1 MKTTEALAERFNET
15 RKDLAERAEMS
26 REELAMRAEQ
36 LRAQF
41 SEHVTQEAVTTFT
54 GWTLVSTGVAWGVTD
69 FMRGRRGMRSLILPM
84 ALIAMGAAVLGGG
97 TLLHRR
103 AAQIS
108 DAEIRVREQL
118 SELGP
123 FARARVLR
131 DVSED
136 TPPLVRRIA
145 MRN

>member
-1 MKTTEALAERFNET
+1 MKTTDRIAERFGETRRALAERAELS
-15 RKDLAERAEMS
+15 REELAERAEM
-26 REELAMRAEQ
+26 

-41 SEHVTQEAVTTFT
+41 SEHVTQEAVTTFA
-54 GWTLVSTGVAWGVTD
+54 GWTLVSTGLAWGVTD
-69 FMRGRRGMRSLILPM
+69 FMRGRRGVRSLILPM
-84 ALIAMGAAVLGGG
+84 SLIAMGAAVLGGG

-103 AAQIS
+103 ASQIGE
-108 DAEIRVREQL
+108 AEVRVREEL
-118 SELGP
+118 AELGP

-131 DVSED
+131 DVTED

>member
-1 MKTTEALAERFNET
+1 MNRTELAERFGET
-15 RKDLAERAEMS
+15 RRALAERAELS
-26 REELAMRAEQ
+26 REELAERAEQ
-36 LRAQF
+36 LREQF
-41 SEHVTQEAVTTFT
+41 AEHVTQEAVTTFA
-54 GWTLVSTGVAWGVTD
+54 GWTLVSTGLAWGVTD
-69 FMRGRRGMRSLILPM
+69 FMRGRRGTRSLILPM

-103 AAQIS
+103 ASQIGE
-108 DAEIRVREQL
+108 AEVRVREEL
-118 SELGP
+118 AELGP

-131 DVSED
+131 DVTED

>member
-1 MKTTEALAERFNET
+1 MKTKEMLAERLDQARQAVT
-15 RKDLAERAEMS
+15 ERAETS
-26 REELAMRAEQ
+26 REELAERAAEIREQ
-36 LRAQF
+36 FAERVNAD
-41 SEHVTQEAVTTFT
+41 VMTTFA
-54 GWTLVSTGVAWGVTD
+54 GWTLVSTGLAWGVTD
-69 FMRGRRGMRSLILPM
+69 FMRGRRGMRSLVLPM
-84 ALIAMGAAVLGGG
+84 SLIAMGVAVLGGE

-103 AAQIS
+103 ATHIG
-108 DAEIRVREQL
+108 ETEERVREEL
-118 SELGP
+118 AALGP